1 MELSRNEDHM
11 TVKYLILTQTIINSF
26 APASKELPSLDKY
39 NPTKQ
44 IWVQNIHLYPPNKG
58 LAF

>member
-11 TVKYLILTQTIINSF
+11 TVKYFILTQTIINSF
-26 APASKELPSLDKY
+26 APASKERIPSLDKY

-44 IWVQNIHLYPPNKG
+44 I
-58 LAF
+58 